1 MRVLRRVAVAGTLGW
16 LEGAGSVG
24 EAGRRG
30 AGSVGASLGG
40 GGGVGGR

>member
-1 MRVLRRVAVAGTLGW
+1 MRVLKRVAVAGTLGW

-30 AGSVGASLGG
+30 RGR
-40 GGGVGGR
+40 GGREAE